1 MNELQYRRFTIR
13 CKVLVA
19 LKVRLCQKTSKR
31 PCRVLGGGGIRWTD
45 EAKINLYKTDGKRNL
60 WRRRERELMIW
71 TASSVKNCGGRAI
84 ASTAVSET
92 GSADSSSKFWIVSCC
107 TQIHSSPAKLIRWH
121 FTVQMDDDLKHKVK
135 ARVSP
140 SKETE
145 YSSTQQSVVFSY

>member
-13 CKVLVA
+13 CKLLVA

-31 PCRVLGGGGIRWTD
+31 PCRVLGGGFVGQMKLRLTCTKLMGREIYG
-45 EAKINLYKTDGKRNL
+45 EG
-60 WRRRERELMIW
+60 ERELMIW